1 LLCLILEI
9 GMLYLSHKEN
19 IDTSQSHLEWR
30 DYSCHQKLLSIMT
43 WHQSYD
49 VVDGVMVHP
58 SDGKSWKYFNNMRPR
73 SSMESRNMRFGLCT
87 DGFNPS
93 RLFAAPYFCWLVILT
108 VYNLQLKM
116 CMRLDFMFVST
127 ITIIWVKI

>member
-1 LLCLILEI
+1 LILEI
-9 GMLYLSHKEN
+9 RMLYLSHKEN

-58 SDGKSWKYFNNMRPR
+58 SNGESWKYFNNVRPR

-93 RLFAAPYFCWLVILT
+93 RSFAAPYFYWLVILT

-127 ITIIWVKI
+127 ITIIWVRI